1 MGRSFITPDYQRSAG
16 ALPLLWKA
24 ISLWMSRNPRYRKLF
39 GPVSISQDYAT
50 ASRHLMVEFLKD
62 QCSSN
67 ELSPHVRPRYPFRPG
82 ASRAILREIIS
93 AKIQSLEDCT
103 TLVSSLEIDQKG
115 LPILLK
121 HYLRLNG
128 KLLSFNVDPAFSSVV
143 DGLILVDLTQTDPRL
158 LAKYM
163 GEARSHT
170 YLAHH
175 GVSPDHSSVAED

>member
-1 MGRSFITPDYQRSAG
+1 MGRSFITPNYQRSAG

-50 ASRHLMVEFLKD
+50 ASRHLMVEYLRD
-62 QCSSN
+62 HCGSN
-67 ELSPHVRPRYPFRPG
+67 ELSPHVRPRHPFRPG
-82 ASRAILREIIS
+82 SSRAILREIIS

-163 GEARSHT
+163 GEARCRA